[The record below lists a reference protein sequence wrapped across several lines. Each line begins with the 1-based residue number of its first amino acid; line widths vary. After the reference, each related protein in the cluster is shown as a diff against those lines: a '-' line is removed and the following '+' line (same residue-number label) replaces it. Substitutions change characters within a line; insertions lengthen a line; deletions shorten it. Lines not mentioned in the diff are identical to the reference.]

1 MIGRRSIPPADADN
15 RLSAVSHDAV
25 VIGAAYVLSFLYPLV
40 SLPLLSRA
48 FGPADF
54 GRLVF
59 ALAVLQVVTYVVDYG
74 FNISAMRR
82 IALTE
87 DPRTRGGIVIDT
99 LGARTVLVL
108 AAGLALAAAV
118 AVVPQLRADWELY
131 ALGLGCIALS
141 IAYPDWLLQGLGWV
155 RTFAVVMA
163 LSRVLALGGLVA
175 TVHDSS
181 DLPLA
186 LVWQLL
192 PLVIGTV
199 LAWPLLLRAGVL
211 APVRAT
217 AAGVR
222 HALDDGRLLFVS
234 NMALLGMGAA
244 NAVVLGF
251 VSTPTQV
258 AYLGAAER
266 FGNAG
271 RGVMSGVQNV
281 MLPRLSRA
289 DEGVRGVR
297 LRRLVGTGIAGLYG
311 LGGLALVLVS
321 PWFIPIYLG
330 PGFDTAVLVTQL
342 IGAGL
347 CLAGGTAVFVLLAQA
362 RHRFAVVARITSAA
376 AVLHIVLVALGGW
389 QWGAVGAA
397 SAILLT
403 EVLQLGLFAADHRR
417 QQRRRAASARP
428 TDDSSGN
435 SSHRSSEHPSEPPAA
450 EGRHGPAEE
459 SPA

>member
-82 IALTE
+82 IALTA
-87 DPRTRGGIVIDT
+87 DPRNRGRIVVDT
-99 LGARTVLVL
+99 LGARAVLVVV
-108 AAGLALAAAV
+108 AGLALTLAV

-131 ALGLGCIALS
+131 ALGLACIGLS
-141 IAYPDWLLQGLGWV
+141 IASPDWLLQGLGWV

-175 TVHDSS
+175 TVHDAS

-192 PLVIGTV
+192 PLVIGSV

-217 AAGVR
+217 VAGVR

-251 VSTPTQV
+251 VSTPAQV

-281 MLPRLSRA
+281 MLPRLTRA
-289 DEGVRGVR
+289 DEGERGAR

-311 LGGLALVLVS
+311 LGGLGLVLVS

-362 RHRFAVVARITSAA
+362 RHRFAVVARITAGT
-376 AVLHIVLVALGGW
+376 AVVHIVLVALGGW

-403 EVLQLGLFAADHRR
+403 EALQLALFAADHRR
-417 QQRRRAASARP
+417 QRRRAASAHP
-428 TDDSSGN
+428 TD
-435 SSHRSSEHPSEPPAA
+435 RSSSSSSDHPSEPPVA
-450 EGRHGPAEE
+450 EGRSGPAEE
-459 SPA
+459 FPA